1 MHPRCLIRIRICRI
15 HHTRLV
21 AGKVDPKSPPGPV
34 RSQIDNWPSRA
45 VEEDSKERKSGI
57 TDLIVTDGVG
67 VGRASVV
74 VRRASVVVRRAS
86 GREGFEVLSQEE

>member
-74 VRRASVVVRRAS
+74 VRRASV
-86 GREGFEVLSQEE
+86 REGFEVLSQEE